1 MSSTQALRTKMEQGG
16 LIDLPVE
23 QQQQALALAEELELA
38 HFIVDCDRARS
49 QSAVL
54 RAIVKAVDFPE
65 FFGSNLDALYDCLS
79 DTVLEY
85 KVGAY
90 LWFHRL
96 HTGDPYLGK
105 FTPAILDVLADVVEF
120 ARNNERVFSYT
131 IDHAGQHPDPEITE
145 DTVDG

>member
-1 MSSTQALRTKMEQGG
+1 MSSTQTLRASMEQGG
-16 LIDLPVE
+16 LIELPAERQAEALEVAKELDLAP
-23 QQQQALALAEELELA
+23 
-38 HFIVDCDRARS
+38 FIVDCDRARS

-79 DTVLEY
+79 DTVFEY
-85 KVGAY
+85 PVGTY

-96 HTGDPYLGK
+96 HTGDPYLGQ
-105 FTPAILDVLADVVEF
+105 FTPAIIEVLNDVVEY

-131 IDHAGQHPDPEITE
+131 IDHAGQHPDPEPE
-145 DTVDG
+145 GEAAEG